1 MGCDAHPRA
10 LQSSITISI
19 HAARVGCDMNVR
31 YSAAVP
37 AGFQSTQPEWA
48 ATISDVVT
56 RIGPLDFNPRSPSGL
71 RPSSPNS
78 FTTKFTFQSTQP
90 EWAATSSYPKSLGFV
105 IFQSTQP
112 EWAATKLFVSLC
124 LLNFDFNPRSPSG
137 LRLRLVRSLINCLLF
152 QSTQPEWAATVT
164 TT

>member
-1 MGCDAHPRA
+1 MLRHNQFCVSYFNPRSPSG
-10 LQSSITISI
+10 LRLFYINYLI
-19 HAARVGCDMNVR
+19 NWL
-31 YSAAVP
+31 
-37 AGFQSTQPEWA
+37 EN
-48 ATISDVVT
+48 
-56 RIGPLDFNPRSPSGL
+56 FNPRSPSGL